1 MSDSDPLK
9 YWAFISYS
17 HRDRRW
23 AEWLL
28 RRLEGYRLPQALVG
42 RQTRDGPLPRRLF
55 PVFRDRDELASS
67 SELGVEV
74 ERALRASRYLV
85 VICSPHSARSHWVNE
100 EIRYFKSLG
109 REDRVRCFIVDG
121 EPLRGDARECFASAL
136 LQRLDGTPSEPI
148 AADARA
154 QGDGR
159 ERARLKLIAGLVG
172 VGYDELRRRDLLA
185 RNRRLALL
193 AGVAT
198 ITSVVTV
205 SLAVAAYFARAAA
218 EHSRQQAEDLIG
230 FMLGDLRARLEPVG
244 RLDVLDAVGEKA
256 MQYFASESAGTSGD
270 ATLAA
275 RARALRQIGEI
286 RVQQGRLADA
296 APSFAAALSLAQDL
310 ARRAPQDPQAL
321 FERGQAEYWS
331 GYAAWLQNDFTTA
344 QTQFRA
350 YRDSAQRL
358 LELQPERPQWLQE
371 LAYGESNLG
380 TLAEARGELDTALGH
395 FQAAQAIAATLAQRF
410 PDSSS
415 YQTDYATSLSWLA
428 AVQEQRGQ
436 HVAAQALLLEQGAVL
451 RSLMLQ
457 QPKDQTLR
465 YQYLQPLLLLLSL
478 QTRSGD
484 LQGYAARSDE
494 ALQLAT
500 ALVAHDPA
508 NLDWRAALQQAH
520 EWRALGYELRQQ
532 WPQALQE
539 ARLSLEQAD
548 AIQQSD
554 PGQTLWLRQQLRAV
568 NQLAEL
574 QLQLGEPAQAAR
586 TLAARAD
593 SARAFKPA
601 AVADLEVRVDH
612 QLLRLELAAD
622 EKPDADWAVWM
633 DALRRQAPASA
644 DLAQQRWDVLRAGS
658 QTAAGLTPRLDTCGL
673 PQQRLLRFLKRHG
686 LDRATEGCPQPL
698 PSESTRSRTNG
709 HHLNQRPDQ

>member
-1 MSDSDPLK
+1 MSDSEPLK

-28 RRLEGYRLPQALVG
+28 RRLEGYRLPQTLVG
-42 RQTRDGPLPRRLF
+42 RETRDGPLPRRLF

-121 EPLRGDARECFASAL
+121 EPHHGDLGECFAPAL

-148 AADARA
+148 AADARP

-159 ERARLKLIAGLVG
+159 ERARLKLIAGLAG

-198 ITSVVTV
+198 VTSVVTV
-205 SLAVAAYFARAAA
+205 SLAVAAYFARESA
-218 EHSRQQAEDLIG
+218 ERSRQQAEDLIG

-256 MQYFASESAGTSGD
+256 MHYFASDAAGASTD
-270 ATLAA
+270 ATVAA

-296 APSFAAALSLAQDL
+296 APSFAAALVLAQDL
-310 ARRAPQDPQAL
+310 AQHRPHDPQAL
-321 FERGQAEYWS
+321 FELGQAQYWA
-331 GYAAWLQNDFTTA
+331 GYAAWLQGDLGA
-344 QTQFRA
+344 AHTQFSA
-350 YRDSAQRL
+350 YRHSAQRL
-358 LELQPERPQWLQE
+358 LELQPQHPQWLQE

-380 TLAEARGELDTALGH
+380 TLAEAQAELDVALGH
-395 FQAAQAIAATLAQRF
+395 FRAAQAIAATLAQRF
-410 PDSSS
+410 PDDSH
-415 YQTDYATSLSWLA
+415 YQTDYATSLSWVA
-428 AVQEQRGQ
+428 AVQEKRGQ
-436 HVAAQALLLEQGAVL
+436 HAAAQALLLEQSAVL
-451 RSLMLQ
+451 RKLMLQ
-457 QPKDQTLR
+457 QPKDQTRR

-478 QTRSGD
+478 QTRTGE
-484 LQGYAARSDE
+484 LQDYDARSDE
-494 ALQLAT
+494 ALRLAS

-508 NLDWRAALQQAH
+508 NLDWRAALQQSH
-520 EWRALGYELRQQ
+520 EWRALGDELRQQ

-539 ARLSLEQAD
+539 AHIALDQAD
-548 AIQQSD
+548 DIQRTD
-554 PGQTLWLRQQLRAV
+554 PGQIPWLRQQLRAAHHV
-568 NQLAEL
+568 AEL
-574 QLQLGEPAQAAR
+574 QLQLGQRAQAAQTLASR
-586 TLAARAD
+586 TEAARAL
-593 SARAFKPA
+593 KPA
-601 AVADLEVRVDH
+601 AVADLEVLVEH

-622 EKPDADWAVWM
+622 EPPPTDWQNWLA
-633 DALRRQAPASA
+633 ALRRQSPAAA
-644 DLAQQRWDVLRAGS
+644 DAAQQRWEILRAGS
-658 QTAAGLTPRLDTCGL
+658 QTAAGLAPRLDACGL
-673 PQQRLLRFLKRHG
+673 TQQRLLRFLKRHG
-686 LDRATEGCPQPL
+686 LNRATQGCLQTL
-698 PSESTRSRTNG
+698 PIEQTRNLTHG
-709 HHLNQRPDQ
+709 HRRDQRPHQ